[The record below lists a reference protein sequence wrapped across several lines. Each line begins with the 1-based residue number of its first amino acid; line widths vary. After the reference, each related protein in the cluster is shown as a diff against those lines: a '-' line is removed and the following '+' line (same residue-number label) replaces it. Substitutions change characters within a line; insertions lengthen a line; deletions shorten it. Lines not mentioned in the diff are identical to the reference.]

1 MHRLCMC
8 DGGVGGRGS
17 HLDYLAARQATKTFP
32 LLLLLLLLPR
42 AVTSNIETES
52 EKKKKKK

>member
-1 MHRLCMC
+1 MC

-32 LLLLLLLLPR
+32 LLLLLLPR